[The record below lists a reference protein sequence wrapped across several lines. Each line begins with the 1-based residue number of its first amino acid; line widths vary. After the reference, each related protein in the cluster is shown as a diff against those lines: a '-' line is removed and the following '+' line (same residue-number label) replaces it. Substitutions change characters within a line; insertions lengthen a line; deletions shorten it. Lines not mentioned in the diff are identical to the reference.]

1 MAHEYT
7 AVLLTEKLT
16 TGGAR
21 KWAEQINAVAALGWR
36 LVTIDDS
43 MAVFERQT
51 PGT

>member
-1 MAHEYT
+1 MAYEYT
-7 AVLLTEKLT
+7 AVLLTAKLT
-16 TGGAR
+16 KGGGR
-21 KWAEQINAVAALGWR
+21 KWADQINAVAILGWR